1 MTGREEGL
9 DGGGGGALGD
19 GEELG
24 SVDDETFIYRLI
36 QVSHRCTRYEVYKH
50 IDMRF
55 SWIYRNRTLQC

>member
-1 MTGREEGL
+1 MTGWGREEGL

-36 QVSHRCTRYEVYKH
+36 HKVHRHSKQ
-50 IDMRF
+50 F
-55 SWIYRNRTLQC
+55 LKNKQ